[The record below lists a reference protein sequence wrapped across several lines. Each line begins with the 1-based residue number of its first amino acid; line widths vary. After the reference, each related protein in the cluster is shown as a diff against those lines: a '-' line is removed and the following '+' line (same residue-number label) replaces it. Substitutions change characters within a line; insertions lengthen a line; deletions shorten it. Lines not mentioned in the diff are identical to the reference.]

1 MTPAAGIKVQLVK
14 WGNSQAVRLPKPIL
28 EDRKSTR
35 LNSSHRDLHSFPT
48 RRSSDL
54 LSEIRGENDASSG
67 NQSATREVG
76 KQPSGTTPQTD
87 IGAGPHQRRR
97 SIGCQ
102 RRGRKN
108 SIAENYPEI
117 NVGISFVEGHSRESP
132 SRNEL
137 GKTSR

>member
-1 MTPAAGIKVQLVK
+1 MYSDQRNAYI
-14 WGNSQAVRLPKPIL
+14 RC
-28 EDRKSTR
+28 
-35 LNSSHRDLHSFPT
+35 
-48 RRSSDL
+48 RRSPNFSSEKPSRPSRGAYRHRYIHMYIL
-54 LSEIRGENDASSG
+54 FEIRGETDASRG
-67 NQSATREVG
+67 TQSATREVA